1 MKPKAMFFLHVS
13 FLLLLGTASIGFTQS
28 PPPPPPASFAAPVP
42 YTVGGS
48 PYSPVVADF
57 NGDGKLDLAVA
68 NSGDGTVSVLL
79 GNGDGTFQAA
89 APPYTVGTTPVSI
102 AVGDFNHDGCPDLA
116 VANLNSSNV
125 SVLLNKCDG
134 SGTFNAAV
142 PYTITGSAP
151 RSIAAGDFNH
161 DGYPDLAVADNNG
174 SVWVLLNDGTAS
186 PGTFGTPVSYTLG
199 GTPFSVAVGDFNAD
213 GYPDLAVA
221 NDSIPGYVSVLLNVG
236 GDTPGTFQ
244 EATNYSVG
252 AAPYWVT
259 VGDFNGDGYLDLAV
273 ANEADGTVSVL
284 LNNPADPGQFL
295 PMNTYSANSE
305 PFSVTVGDF
314 NGDGK
319 LDLVVS
325 NDASSAV
332 SVLLGN
338 GDGSFQP
345 PATYA
350 AGTSPD
356 SIAVGDF
363 NGDGKPDM
371 AVANDIY
378 PAPATVSVLLNTS
391 PYALSTVQNQ
401 PSQLTYNFGPY
412 NFVVNYY
419 GDSAYTGLSLAAAP
433 LSMTPGQFSTNR
445 LTGTNYAG
453 ATCSIFN
460 GTGGKCVVFELTCQN
475 TATRVTVTCPTPT
488 STSPYTFTINWDT
501 TDNTSGWSITNTAL
515 LEAPVGT
522 NSWDDIQ
529 TFFSPTRTDDP
540 DPTTTGRTGPG
551 YSDFVFVYNVTTT
564 GTPPTITIT
573 SPQSGAVYAVGENVL
588 AEYSCTGSSVAS
600 CVGNV
605 PSASPIDT
613 SCAVSSCNKTFTV
626 NATVNSPPPATP
638 QTVNYQVSST
648 VSTDTTSINAPTITY
663 GAAANV
669 TVSVTSAA
677 GTVPGNVSLT
687 VDSGSPLTQALSGG
701 SAVFTISG
709 LAGGS
714 HSLSASY
721 AAQGAFDAN
730 SATGTLVVNPASQ
743 TIAVTTA
750 APSTANDGT
759 TFTVAATASSGLPV
773 TITTSGACSGSS
785 TTGSATVTMTS
796 GTGTCTVNF
805 TQAGNANY
813 SLATEVTNSTTAT
826 AGPVASVSPSTGIN
840 FGTVYL
846 GTITTKNVTVT
857 NQGDA
862 PMTITD
868 PLLSIVSGGNWFVAV
883 NLCPKSLAVG
893 KSCTI
898 SVSFVA
904 GPFYT
909 LQTATLNVMDN
920 APGSPQK
927 VALTA
932 TVMNPRATF
941 SSSSLNF
948 GNQTVGTA
956 SAAETVK
963 LTNTGTTPL
972 VLSTLTVSG
981 NFALVPATAP
991 ATTCANG
998 ETLTPSASCTIAV
1011 TFTPT
1016 AKGVQSGSVVITDNA
1031 QNSPQRIL
1039 LSGTGK

>member
-1 MKPKAMFFLHVS
+1 MFFLHVS

-89 APPYTVGTTPVSI
+89 VPPYYTVGTTPVSI
-102 AVGDFNHDGCPDLA
+102 AVGDFNGDGCPDLA
-116 VANLNSSNV
+116 VANLNSSNI
-125 SVLLNKCDG
+125 SVLINNCH
-134 SGTFNAAV
+134 GTFTVTNYTVANA
-142 PYTITGSAP
+142 TFTSSGP

-161 DGYPDLAVADNNG
+161 DGYPDLAVADFTNG
-174 SVWVLLNDGTAS
+174 EVWVLLNDGTAS
-186 PGTFGTPVSYTLG
+186 PGTFGTPVSYPVG
-199 GTPFSVAVGDFNAD
+199 SEPFSVAVGDFNGD

-221 NDSIPGYVSVLLNVG
+221 NALSGKVSVLLNSG
-236 GDTPGTFQ
+236 AGSPGTFLP
-244 EATNYSVG
+244 AANYTVG
-252 AAPYWVT
+252 SAPYWVT
-259 VGDFNGDGYLDLAV
+259 VGVFTSNGCPDLAV
-273 ANEADGTVSVL
+273 ANESSNNVSIL
-284 LNNPADPGQFL
+284 LNNCNGTGTFAAAVPYPAG
-295 PMNTYSANSE
+295 SE
-305 PFSVTVGDF
+305 PFSVAAGDF

-338 GDGSFQP
+338 GDGSFQA
-345 PATYA
+345 PASYA

-371 AVANDIY
+371 AVANDI
-378 PAPATVSVLLNTS
+378 PTPGTVSVLLNTS

-453 ATCSIFN
+453 ATCSIVN
-460 GTGGKCVVFELTCQN
+460 GTGGNCVVFELTCQY
-475 TATRVTVTCPTPT
+475 TATRLTVTCPPPT

-522 NSWDDIQ
+522 NYWDDIQ
-529 TFFSPTRTDDP
+529 TSFSPTRTDDP

-551 YSDFVFVYNVTTT
+551 YSDFVFVYNVPTT

-588 AEYSCTGSSVAS
+588 AEYSCTGSSVVS

-648 VSTDTTSINAPTITY
+648 VSTDATSINAPTITY
-663 GAAANV
+663 GAAASV

-714 HSLSASY
+714 HGLSASY
-721 AAQGAFDAN
+721 TAQGAFAT
-730 SATGTLVVNPASQ
+730 SSGTGTLQVNPAGQSI
-743 TIAVTTA
+743 TVTTA
-750 APSTANDGT
+750 APGTANDGA

-773 TITTSGACSGSS
+773 AITTSGACSGSG
-785 TTGSATVTMTS
+785 TASATINMTS

-805 TQAGNANY
+805 NQAGNANY
-813 SLATEVTNSTTAT
+813 STAPPVTNSTTAT
-826 AGPVASVSPSTGIN
+826 AGPVASVSTSSIN
-840 FGTVYL
+840 FGNVYL
-846 GTITTKNVTVT
+846 WWPAVRAVILT
-857 NQGDA
+857 NTGNAAMSVGKPQ
-862 PMTITD
+862 
-868 PLLSIVSGGNWFVAV
+868 VSGNNDSDDFIPLS
-883 NLCPKSLAVG
+883 LCPSTLAAG
-893 KSCTI
+893 KSCQIIVTFTADNDNY
-898 SVSFVA
+898 S
-904 GPFYT
+904 P
-909 LQTATLNVMDN
+909 TATLSVTDN
-920 APGSPQK
+920 APGNPQ
-927 VALTA
+927 
-932 TVMNPRATF
+932 TVQLSGTVINPKA
-941 SSSSLNF
+941 SLSAYSLSF
-948 GNQTVGTA
+948 GKQTVGTP
-956 SAAETVK
+956 SAAKTVTF
-963 LTNTGTTPL
+963 TNTGTTPL

-981 NFALVPATAP
+981 YFALVPAPPP
-991 ATTCANG
+991 AITCVNG
-998 ETLTPSASCTIAV
+998 GTLQPAASCTIAV
-1011 TFTPT
+1011 TFTPLVT
-1016 AKGVQSGSVVITDNA
+1016 GPESGKVVITDNA
-1031 QNSPQRIL
+1031 LLSPQIIL